1 MVMSTID
8 FSPLFRST
16 IGFDRVARM
25 LENSRRL
32 AAVDGWP
39 PYDIARVGE
48 NDYRITVVAAGF
60 APDELTVTQ
69 ELNALT
75 ISGAKKADA
84 GGEYLYRGIVDRG
97 FQRRFDLADHVQVVG
112 ARLEHGLLTIDLH
125 RELPEAL
132 KPRQIE
138 IGRGPALRQIEAD
151 RRAA

>member
-1 MVMSTID
+1 MSTID
-8 FSPLFRST
+8 FSPLLRST
-16 IGFDRVARM
+16 IGFDRIASM

-32 AAVDGWP
+32 AALDGWP

-48 NDYRITVVAAGF
+48 NDYRITVVTAGF

-75 ISGAKKADA
+75 VSGTKKTEAA
-84 GGEYLYRGIVDRG
+84 GEYLHRGIVDRS

-112 ARLEHGLLTIDLH
+112 ARLDHGLLTIDLH

-132 KPRQIE
+132 KPRQIT
-138 IGRGPALRQIEAD
+138 IAAGPALRQIEAD
-151 RRAA
+151 KRAA